1 MVLYRGMAMTVSVEL
16 PIETIDSIIADEL
29 EFQYLTVKRELSAAK
44 AGHGTNIFSTNQ
56 EKEIKELKRMA
67 KSLRIV
73 LGLYTVG
80 GKYDG

>member
-1 MVLYRGMAMTVSVEL
+1 MTVSVEV
-16 PIETIDSIIADEL
+16 PIEAIDSIVFSDL
-29 EFQYLTVKRELSAAK
+29 EIQYQTLKKELSAAK
-44 AGHGTNIFSTNQ
+44 AGHRTNIFSTNQ
-56 EKEIKELKRMA
+56 EKEIKELKRIA

>member
-1 MVLYRGMAMTVSVEL
+1 MAMTVSVEV
-16 PIETIDSIIADEL
+16 PIEAIDSIVFSDL
-29 EFQYLTVKRELSAAK
+29 EIQYQTLKKELSAAK
-44 AGHGTNIFSTNQ
+44 AGHRTNIFSTIQ
-56 EKEIKELKRMA
+56 EKEIKELKRIT